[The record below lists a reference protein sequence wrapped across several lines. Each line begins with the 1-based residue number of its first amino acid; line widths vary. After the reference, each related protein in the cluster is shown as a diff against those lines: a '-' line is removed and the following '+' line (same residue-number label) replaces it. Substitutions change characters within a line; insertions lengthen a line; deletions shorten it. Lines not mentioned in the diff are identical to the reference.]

1 MLIIYKMFGTIKF
14 SSRVQYGRNKRNLPY
29 YLFEPCEY
37 NEGSNKIIV
46 ASKLKSGRVDHYAE
60 IEILDDTC
68 NPVRGGI
75 RHILGPV
82 NDYDCTKK
90 LILSK
95 NSIIHKNKILCD
107 VNPFDNGDKFDEFTY
122 SIDPEGSKDIDDAF
136 SYNFDKNILKVHI
149 TDLTDLDIQ
158 NLDDL
163 INIGFT
169 FYDNDGN
176 INMLPSAVSEDAY
189 SLLEGNVRRSI
200 TMRVNLKSGEII
212 FTRDNIMVI
221 KNLTYTEADDLF
233 DKDAKWLLFR
243 NKVTE
248 YIGEFDDTHKF
259 IEKLMILYNT
269 EFSKYLYE
277 QKKNYPIRIHKGL
290 KEDILNKS
298 ELIDDKLKK
307 MICYYSAEYV
317 PVNDTEMTL
326 HKSLDIDKY
335 THASSPL
342 RRLIDLINQRIAFNN
357 INIDVQEL
365 CDKVNN
371 RNKLFKN
378 AYREIKLLD
387 LSSSLKDSDNR
398 IYDAIIIGFDEFKI
412 KVYIPDLDI
421 VNNIRIFN
429 NNILKVFNINITDV
443 SMDIMHI
450 ETNNLIT
457 LNLYQKIKVKTMIKL
472 YESRLYKKIQF
483 FVIDP
488 YLVDLLD

>member
-1 MLIIYKMFGTIKF
+1 
-14 SSRVQYGRNKRNLPY
+14 
-29 YLFEPCEY
+29 
-37 NEGSNKIIV
+37 
-46 ASKLKSGRVDHYAE
+46 
-60 IEILDDTC
+60 
-68 NPVRGGI
+68 
-75 RHILGPV
+75 
-82 NDYDCTKK
+82 
-90 LILSK
+90 
-95 NSIIHKNKILCD
+95 
-107 VNPFDNGDKFDEFTY
+107 
-122 SIDPEGSKDIDDAF
+122 
-136 SYNFDKNILKVHI
+136 
-149 TDLTDLDIQ
+149 
-158 NLDDL
+158 
-163 INIGFT
+163 
-169 FYDNDGN
+169 
-176 INMLPSAVSEDAY
+176 
-189 SLLEGNVRRSI
+189 
-200 TMRVNLKSGEII
+200 
-212 FTRDNIMVI
+212 
-221 KNLTYTEADDLF
+221 
-233 DKDAKWLLFR
+233 
-243 NKVTE
+243 
-248 YIGEFDDTHKF
+248 
-259 IEKLMILYNT
+259 MILYNT

-357 INIDVQEL
+357 INIDIQEL